1 MENSI
6 LDELKESAAVL
17 NTFINTPSALI
28 AIKNATDIMVAC
40 VASGNKIIS
49 CGNGGSMSDAMH
61 FAEELTGRFRNNR
74 KSIAA
79 IAISDPSH
87 ITCTA
92 NDYGFEH
99 IFSRYIEGV
108 AKQGDVLLAISTSG
122 NSKNIVEAVKAAKEK
137 QMKVVALTGK
147 DGGKLADMVDIEI
160 RAPFTT
166 YADRAQEIHIK
177 VIHILIKNM
186 EQELFKL
193 DLI

>member
-1 MENSI
+1 
-6 LDELKESAAVL
+6 
-17 NTFINTPSALI
+17 
-28 AIKNATDIMVAC
+28 MVAC

-160 RAPFTT
+160 RAPFST
-166 YADRAQEIHIK
+166 YADKAQEIHIK